1 MYRKPTFTGLLTNF
15 KSFVPFSY
23 KLALVK
29 TLIHRVYQICS
40 TWTLFHLDVK
50 KLEDILKRNAYP
62 PKVIDRETR
71 KYLNNRM
78 TKTEKKEEKKGKLHY
93 FKLPYIGHFSKK
105 VKTKISGICQKYCNE
120 LKITTCFSLLKTGS
134 LFSVKDVIPSDQR
147 SFVVYYFSCPGC
159 NASYVGETTRILMT
173 RMDEHLHS
181 GKGSIIF
188 EHLNQNS
195 RCRDLANVGC
205 FKIIDSAN
213 SEFQLKIKEA
223 IHIKLRKPTLN
234 KQIKHVVLNII
245 I

>member
-1 MYRKPTFTGLLTNF
+1 
-15 KSFVPFSY
+15 
-23 KLALVK
+23 
-29 TLIHRVYQICS
+29 
-40 TWTLFHLDVK
+40 
-50 KLEDILKRNAYP
+50 
-62 PKVIDRETR
+62 
-71 KYLNNRM
+71 
-78 TKTEKKEEKKGKLHY
+78 
-93 FKLPYIGHFSKK
+93 
-105 VKTKISGICQKYCNE
+105 
-120 LKITTCFSLLKTGS
+120 
-134 LFSVKDVIPSDQR
+134 
-147 SFVVYYFSCPGC
+147 
-159 NASYVGETTRILMT
+159 MT

-213 SEFQLKIKEA
+213 SEFKLKIKEA